1 MLIEAISQRNLA
13 LVTNI
18 IKSNAINVNKV
29 VHRLLDKN
37 IDGPLLLLAIRNLD
51 QTMIDFLVG
60 EFGADVNQEIK
71 IEGKP
76 STLLIYAMRC
86 LAGYTFTALNGL
98 EQYIK
103 KTSSDPKKSHLSLI
117 INNSLP

>member
-1 MLIEAISQRNLA
+1 MLLVAISQRNFV

-18 IKSNAINVNKV
+18 IKSNSINVNEV
-29 VHRLLDKN
+29 IDHLLDKN

-51 QTMIDFLVG
+51 RTLIDFLVG

-71 IEGKP
+71 IEEKP

-86 LAGYTFTALNGL
+86 LAGYTFT
-98 EQYIK
+98 E
-103 KTSSDPKKSHLSLI
+103 
-117 INNSLP
+117 